1 MIMALIKNIIIP
13 VEQRKKTT
21 LASNLYYD
29 TLEIHND
36 KVVGYLE

>member
-1 MIMALIKNIIIP
+1 MALIKNIIIP

-36 KVVGYLE
+36 KLLVI